1 MGFLVIFMDPKVA
14 KWRPQRSIPL
24 TFELIFL
31 MLPMCVAYP
40 ITTYNK
46 TMWKKT

>member
-1 MGFLVIFMDPKVA
+1 MGFVTIFMDPKVA
-14 KWRPQRSIPL
+14 KGRPQRSIIL

-31 MLPMCVAYP
+31 MLPMFVAYP

-46 TMWKKT
+46 TM